1 MWRWSIGL
9 RTPTVWLWDPCSHAV
24 HLEDSLH
31 AQKPCVLFSHIA
43 FLGVHLELRNRDY
56 EGVMLMVDI
65 VMHWEIVLVAV
76 TDERATIAVEYFGAP
91 DASLPI
97 NTRRCSIPHL
107 VILALLCRAPA
118 VAQECH
124 LLERSAPVQ
133 NAP

>member
-1 MWRWSIGL
+1 M
-9 RTPTVWLWDPCSHAV
+9 AV
-24 HLEDSLH
+24 HLEGSLH
-31 AQKPCVLFSHIA
+31 ARKPCVLCSHIA
-43 FLGVHLELRNRDY
+43 FLCVHLELRNRDCD
-56 EGVMLMVDI
+56 GVMLMVDI

-107 VILALLCRAPA
+107 MILALLCRAPA

-133 NAP
+133 SAP